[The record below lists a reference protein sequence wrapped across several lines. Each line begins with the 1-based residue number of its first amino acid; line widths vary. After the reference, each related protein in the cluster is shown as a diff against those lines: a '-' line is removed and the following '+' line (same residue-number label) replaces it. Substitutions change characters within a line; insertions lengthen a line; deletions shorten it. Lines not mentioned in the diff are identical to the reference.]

1 MDNFDFKKYLASGRI
16 HQDHDQ
22 INEKKEDSKKGNKEE
37 QKRLEGAI
45 RDNRDHKFNID
56 KDEDEQRKK
65 LKKLQKD
72 AKKESGKGKKGNE
85 DEQKRAEGAI
95 KDAKDHKKNLD
106 KDIKADEKK
115 LAKLKKDFKKDV
127 VKESEGVSEK
137 KMKQGYKD
145 REDESDAERLGSS
158 EDSAGVGSK
167 KHKQKDERDLSYGK
181 FGKRDAEKKGKNK
194 INKENVELNEFDA
207 GVVAVGAPI
216 VMSVV
221 AAGVAKMGYDAVM
234 DLIKAKFP
242 KEDAKYSAEEDIEV
256 SVDEAGK
263 KPMYDED
270 DKDAVKESS
279 RMKKS
284 DLKAKIKEAILAEL
298 TLAESG
304 FEASDAGAQYHDSLY
319 TEAEEDVDVDID
331 AEEEVDVDVDVE
343 DEVSVDA
350 EGDDIEIE
358 RPAVKAK
365 VQVGL
370 SPEEEIV
377 QDSLK
382 AAMDA
387 ADALGN
393 EKLADQIGNTIT
405 FFTREY
411 VVGRNSD

>member
-45 RDNRDHKFNID
+45 RDDRDHKFNID

-65 LKKLQKD
+65 LAKLKKD
-72 AKKESGKGKKGNE
+72 SKKESGKGKKGNE

-127 VKESEGVSEK
+127 VKESEEVSEK
-137 KMKQGYKD
+137 KQGYNDRDDEAIGAKD
-145 REDESDAERLGSS
+145 G
-158 EDSAGVGSK
+158 
-167 KHKQKDERDLSYGK
+167 
-181 FGKRDAEKKGKNK
+181 AEKDKKVSMKGRRDMSRGMEKALGNRPDSTDSK
-194 INKENVELNEFDA
+194 MDEDQVEE
-207 GVVAVGAPI
+207 
-216 VMSVV
+216 
-221 AAGVAKMGYDAVM
+221 Y
-234 DLIKAKFP
+234 
-242 KEDAKYSAEEDIEV
+242 
-256 SVDEAGK
+256 GK

-270 DKDAVKESS
+270 DVKPMKESS
-279 RMKKS
+279 KMKKS

-298 TLAESG
+298 TLAEDG
-304 FEASDAGAQYHDSLY
+304 FEASDAGSQYHAGLY
-319 TEAEEDVDVDID
+319 NEAEEDVNVDID
-331 AEEEVDVDVDVE
+331 DEEEVDVDVDVE
-343 DEVSVDA
+343 DEVSVA
-350 EGDDIEIE
+350 AGGDDIEIE

-393 EKLADQIGNTIT
+393 DKLADQIGNTIT

>member
-1 MDNFDFKKYLASGRI
+1 MDNFDYKKYLKEGRI
-16 HQDHDQ
+16 NKDFSQLD
-22 INEKKEDSKKGNKEE
+22 EKKEDSKKGNKEE

-45 RDNRDHKFNID
+45 RDNRDHKFDID
-56 KDEDEQRKK
+56 KDEDDQRKK
-65 LKKLQKD
+65 LAKLQKD

-95 KDAKDHKKNLD
+95 KDAKDHKKALD

-115 LAKLKKDFKKDV
+115 LAKLKKDFKRDV
-127 VKESEGVSEK
+127 VKENDQVDEGLFDFLK
-137 KMKQGYKD
+137 KKKEAAPVKQNDPNPIIGVDYDGNYIRQDGTMAEAKKQGYNDKD
-145 REDESDAERLGSS
+145 DEAIG
-158 EDSAGVGSK
+158 A
-167 KHKQKDERDLSYGK
+167 KDG
-181 FGKRDAEKKGKNK
+181 AEKDKKVSMKGRRDMSRGMEKALGNRPDSTDSK
-194 INKENVELNEFDA
+194 MDEDQVEE
-207 GVVAVGAPI
+207 
-216 VMSVV
+216 
-221 AAGVAKMGYDAVM
+221 Y
-234 DLIKAKFP
+234 
-242 KEDAKYSAEEDIEV
+242 
-256 SVDEAGK
+256 GK

-270 DKDAVKESS
+270 DVKPMKESS
-279 RMKKS
+279 KMKKS

-298 TLAESG
+298 TLAEDG
-304 FEASDAGAQYHDSLY
+304 FEASDAGSQYHAGLY
-319 TEAEEDVDVDID
+319 NEAEEDVNVDID
-331 AEEEVDVDVDVE
+331 DEEEVDVDVDVE
-343 DEVSVDA
+343 DEVSVA
-350 EGDDIEIE
+350 AGGDDIEIE

-393 EKLADQIGNTIT
+393 DKLADQIGNTIT